1 MANEIMVSIECTS
14 YNHEKYIAEAL
25 ESMLMQQTNFAY
37 EILIH
42 DDASTDRTA
51 EIIRSYEK
59 KYPDIVKPIY
69 QTENQYSKGVLVEL
83 FNQERAQG
91 KYIAVCE
98 GDDYWTD
105 PQKLQRQVDYMEAHP
120 ECSMCVH
127 AAEKVSAVTKKRVS
141 IIRPSHKDKIFTV
154 EEAIE
159 GGGELF
165 ATNSI
170 LYSLEK
176 IPEMPEFYLNA
187 SIGDYPLVIC
197 GALSGTV
204 FYMDWNMSA
213 YRVEVEGSWTTVQV
227 SDIAKKQ
234 EHLQEVAEMLDEINI
249 YTNYKYDTV
258 INRTKK
264 RDRFYILLKQM
275 KVKETLKSGYRQ
287 FYMKPEFFK
296 RIFKRITI

>member
-1 MANEIMVSIECTS
+1 MAKEIMVSIECNS
-14 YNHEKYIAEAL
+14 YNHENYIAEAL
-25 ESMLMQQTNFAY
+25 DSMLMQKTDFAY
-37 EILIH
+37 EILVH

-51 EIIRSYEK
+51 EIIRSYEQ

-69 QTENQYSKGVLVEL
+69 QTENQYSKDIPFEL
-83 FNQERAQG
+83 FNGERALG
-91 KYIAVCE
+91 KYTAVCE

-105 PQKLQRQVDYMEAHP
+105 PEKLQKQVDYMEAHP

-127 AAEKVSAVTKKRVS
+127 AAEKVSAVTKKTVS
-141 IIRPSHKDKIFTV
+141 TIRPSRRDKIYSV
-154 EEAIE
+154 EEVIE

-170 LYSLEK
+170 MYSRHK

-187 SIGDYPLVIC
+187 TIGDYPLVIC

-204 FYMDWNMSA
+204 HYMDRNMAA
-213 YRVEVEGSWTTVQV
+213 YRVEVKGSWTDVQLT
-227 SDIAKKQ
+227 DISAKQK
-234 EHLQEVAEMLDEINI
+234 HLQDVAALLDEVNAF
-249 YTNYKYDTV
+249 TNFKYDKV

-264 RDRFYILLKQM
+264 RDRFYILLKQL
-275 KVKETLKSGYRQ
+275 KIKETLKKGYRQ
-287 FYMKPEFFK
+287 FYVKPEFYK

>member
-14 YNHEKYIAEAL
+14 YNHEDYIAEAL
-25 ESMLMQQTNFAY
+25 DSMLMQKTNFAY
-37 EILIH
+37 EILVH

-51 EIIRSYEK
+51 EIIKSYEQR
-59 KYPDIVKPIY
+59 YPDIIKSIC

-83 FNQERAQG
+83 VNSERALG

-105 PQKLQRQVDYMEAHP
+105 PDKLQRQVDYMEAHP

-127 AAEKVSAVTKKRVS
+127 AAERVSAVTKKTVS
-141 IIRPSHKDKIFTV
+141 SIRPSNKDKIFSV
-154 EEAIE
+154 EEVIE

-170 LYSLEK
+170 LYSREK
-176 IPEMPEFYLNA
+176 IPEMPEYYLNA

-204 FYMDWNMSA
+204 FYMDRNMSA
-213 YRVEVEGSWTTVQV
+213 YRVEVKGSWTDVQV
-227 SDIAKKQ
+227 SDVEKKQ
-234 EHLQEVAEMLDEINI
+234 QHLQAVADMLDEINA
-249 YTNYKYDTV
+249 YTHFKYDKV

-275 KVKETLKSGYRQ
+275 KIKETIKNGYWQ
-287 FYMKPEFFK
+287 FYMKPEFLKRVIK
-296 RIFKRITI
+296 RIAI

>member
-14 YNHEKYIAEAL
+14 YNHEDYIAEAL
-25 ESMLMQQTNFAY
+25 DSMLMQKTNFAY
-37 EILIH
+37 EILVH

-51 EIIRSYEK
+51 EIIKSYEQR
-59 KYPDIVKPIY
+59 YPDIIKSIC

-83 FNQERAQG
+83 FNSERAQG
-91 KYIAVCE
+91 KYMAVCE

-105 PQKLQRQVDYMEAHP
+105 PDKLQRQVDYMEAHP

-127 AAEKVSAVTKKRVS
+127 AAERVSAVTKKTVS
-141 IIRPSHKDKIFTV
+141 SIRPSNKDKIFSV
-154 EEAIE
+154 EEVIE

-170 LYSLEK
+170 LYSREK
-176 IPEMPEFYLNA
+176 IPEMPEYYLNA

-197 GALSGTV
+197 GALNGTV
-204 FYMDWNMSA
+204 YYMDRNMSA
-213 YRVEVEGSWTTVQV
+213 YRVEVKGSWTDVQV
-227 SDIAKKQ
+227 SDVEKKQ
-234 EHLQEVAEMLDEINI
+234 KHLQEVADMLDEINA
-249 YTNYKYDTV
+249 YTHFKYDKV

-275 KVKETLKSGYRQ
+275 KIKETMKSGYRQ
-287 FYMKPEFFK
+287 FYMKPEFL
-296 RIFKRITI
+296 RRVIKRITI

>member
-14 YNHEKYIAEAL
+14 YNHEDYIAEAL
-25 ESMLMQQTNFAY
+25 DSMLMQKTNFAY
-37 EILIH
+37 EILVH

-51 EIIRSYEK
+51 EIIKSYEQR
-59 KYPDIVKPIY
+59 YPDIIKSIC

-83 FNQERAQG
+83 VNSERALG

-105 PQKLQRQVDYMEAHP
+105 PDKLQRQVDYMEAHP

-127 AAEKVSAVTKKRVS
+127 AAERVSAVTKKTVS
-141 IIRPSHKDKIFTV
+141 SIRPSNKDKIFSV
-154 EEAIE
+154 EEVIE

-170 LYSLEK
+170 LYSREK
-176 IPEMPEFYLNA
+176 IPEMPEYYLNA

-204 FYMDWNMSA
+204 FYMDRNMSA
-213 YRVEVEGSWTTVQV
+213 YRVEVKGSWTDVQV
-227 SDIAKKQ
+227 SDVEKKQ
-234 EHLQEVAEMLDEINI
+234 QHLQAVADMLDEINA
-249 YTNYKYDTV
+249 YTHFKYDKV

-275 KVKETLKSGYRQ
+275 KIKETMKNGYWQ
-287 FYMKPEFFK
+287 FYMKPEFLKRVIK
-296 RIFKRITI
+296 RIAI